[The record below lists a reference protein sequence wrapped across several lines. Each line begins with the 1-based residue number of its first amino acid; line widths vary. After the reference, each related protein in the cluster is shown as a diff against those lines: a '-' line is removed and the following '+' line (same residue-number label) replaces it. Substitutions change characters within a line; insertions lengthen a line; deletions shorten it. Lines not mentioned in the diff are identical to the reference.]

1 MFIVMQIMQRE
12 TMTKKSFLALVLAV
26 FLVFML
32 AACGNG
38 KNKEKSEKPD
48 TGDTDTA
55 TVPDTETAE
64 TCDTEVVSNA
74 DPAEVEDTEVGLD
87 SDQTEIDDSESGN
100 VTQDGCTIKSSFGTR
115 SVKRDIA
122 ETCIKEI
129 AKADAAQCSWN
140 YKNEK
145 VTNKHITYLQRL
157 EITFGKEC
165 KDKKGDETV
174 ECPDFIPETLKLES
188 LSGCDVYSIDPHTNC
203 LAPCADIYFS
213 TGDDTFHTVYV
224 GDESGEHPFIKSS
237 DSIKEA
243 SLFTYMIFGLSY
255 AWFSWSEKSAD
266 GTETAKEVVVFRR
279 IVDPVTG
286 EGEEEEVPDEDTLP
300 AQCEDS
306 EGRMYTED
314 DLISDGCGTLICSE
328 EGWKVYEAYGGKS
341 CYDGC
346 DPESPTSMK
355 YWSCPDG
362 SDLEWCICE
371 EDAEHGSKRTC
382 IDRIDLNCPAE

>member
-1 MFIVMQIMQRE
+1 
-12 TMTKKSFLALVLAV
+12 MTKKSLLTLVSVV
-26 FLVFML
+26 FLVLMI
-32 AACGNG
+32 AACGNNE
-38 KNKEKSEKPD
+38 KKEEPENNDTSDTDTAIVPDTDPSD
-48 TGDTDTA
+48 TGDTDTPI
-55 TVPDTETAE
+55 VPDEDPA
-64 TCDTEVVSNA
+64 DTGDAEVVP
-74 DPAEVEDTEVGLD
+74 DEDNTD
-87 SDQTEIDDSESGN
+87 TGN
-100 VTQDGCTIKSSFGTR
+100 VTQEGCTIKSSFGTR

-129 AKADAAQCSWN
+129 AKAEDAECSWN
-140 YKNEK
+140 YKHET
-145 VTNKHITYLQRL
+145 VTAIHIESLQKL
-157 EITFGKEC
+157 KITFGNEC
-165 KDKKGDETV
+165 KDKNGEETV
-174 ECPDFIPETLKLES
+174 ECPGFIPETLKLES

-286 EGEEEEVPDEDTLP
+286 EGEEEEVPDEDILP

-355 YWSCPDG
+355 YWPCPDG